1 LTGWQRA
8 ATGWYPGQ
16 AGTAPYPYP
25 APYTQMAPQEEAKTI
40 RSQIEALEDN
50 VKAARARLGEL
61 ENNRD

>member
-1 LTGWQRA
+1 
-8 ATGWYPGQ
+8 
-16 AGTAPYPYP
+16 
-25 APYTQMAPQEEAKTI
+25 MAPQEEAKTI